1 MAVDKHFRVKNGIK
15 VGTTEVITESAKVV
29 ASTIEVANIILPTK
43 ISTIENTLSSLSA
56 ALGTYEASLITSTLI
71 ENLKD
76 TASGYT
82 SATLSSKLATSSY
95 MVASRSSKD
104 AAHLYQNSAL
114 QSKNNA
120 ELYASAA
127 NVAKIATEGYK
138 LDASSEAVAAQSA
151 KSDAELAKTL
161 AEAYKLSASG
171 AASSAVIYGL
181 TASAAA
187 SAAKVYETI
196 AYDASLVAT
205 DAKSDANVALVLTQG
220 YRDSAQLSD
229 SAAQVLK
236 LSASSFRDSTI
247 QAKLSAS
254 AAKVASEAAQVLA
267 ENAKSNAELAQVV
280 AENHRD
286 SADNARSDAN
296 AAMLTAEGHRDLA
309 DSAESAANL
318 AKTLAQGYRDD
329 ALQAKN
335 NADNAKSDAL
345 AAAASASSSLVTI
358 LGKQTS
364 ASASLSAILISE
376 TSASSTLVEVQLS
389 KASASSALSTTL
401 TYQNDALNASTSA
414 RLSASATAVHKAS
427 ASSTL
432 TEIVNTKTSA
442 SSALVATENY
452 KTTALNASSCAQ
464 LAASSALVT
473 KASIEGTES
482 EVNQIKTDAS
492 SALVTTKNY
501 ETTALNASLC
511 SQLAASSAL
520 VTKANIQG
528 TKSDV
533 DQIKLDASSSL
544 VTTESYETTALNASL
559 CAALAASS
567 ALVSKAGIQG
577 TKSDVDQIKLDAS
590 SALVSTQSH
599 QTTALNASLCA
610 ALAASS
616 ALVTKA
622 TIEGIDSDIDQ
633 IKLDAS
639 SALVSTQS
647 HQTTALNA
655 SLCAALAASSAL
667 VTKATI
673 EGIDS
678 DIDQIKLDASSA
690 LVSTQSHQTT
700 ALNASL
706 CAALAASSALVSKAG
721 IQGTKSD
728 VDQIKLDASSA
739 LVSTQSHQTT
749 ALNASLCAALA
760 ASSALVT
767 KATIEGIDS
776 DIDQIKLDAS
786 SALVSTQS
794 HQTTALNASLC
805 AALAAS
811 SALVSKAGIQG
822 TKSDIDQIKL
832 DASSSLVT
840 TESHETT
847 ALNASLCAALA
858 ASSALVSKAGIQ
870 GTKSDV
876 DQIKLDASSA
886 LVTTESYETTALNA
900 SLCAALAASS
910 ALVSKAGIQG
920 TKSDVDQIKLDAS
933 SALVTTESH
942 ETTALNASL
951 CAALAASSALVSKAG
966 IQGTK
971 SDIDQIK
978 LDASSSLVTTESH
991 ETTALN
997 ASLCAALAASSAL
1010 VSKAGIQGTKSDIDQ
1025 IKLDASSAL
1034 VTTESH
1040 ETTALNASLCAALA
1054 ASSALV
1060 SKAGI
1065 QGTKSDVDQIK
1076 LNASSALV
1084 TTQSYETTAL
1094 NASLCAALAASSALV
1109 TKATIEN
1116 IDSAIDQIKLD
1127 ASSALVTTE
1136 NYRSQAL
1143 SASNSAANSASNAQ
1157 VSEATAS
1164 NFLAT
1169 ITQAKVTAS
1178 GAAVSAVQSQNT
1190 ALNAKSTASGAAT
1203 AAQELKGSASATLVS
1218 ILQTEASASAS
1229 LSLTQ
1234 NYEST
1239 ALNSANSASSNAA
1252 ASLVSKEIA
1261 ETSAS
1266 EIGALTSQIDDVRLL
1281 DARVSNGL
1289 NGHYAGNHWY
1299 LDNIGTGCSDLSA
1312 QVSALAD
1319 GSSIVLEEV
1328 AGQDLITNG
1337 DFSDGTATG
1346 WTEIGGDTADEIVVS
1361 NGELDI
1367 RLLGQGGTA
1376 NQAGVYQA
1384 ITVSENTNYD
1394 IFIDVKNLEG
1404 QTFILIGSAVGAY
1417 DRLLATNDTNFW
1429 AQGIGEQLLEQDNQK
1444 FTFNSGA
1451 YTTVY
1456 VALFLSGA
1464 DNTGIN
1470 STFDNIK
1477 VIAPPVVE
1485 TLVNSSK
1492 EGENYPVAGLSTQ
1505 SGEGCWKLYSASPI
1519 IAKQPDGRMAVPA
1532 NFSSDILGATRF
1544 GSDTAPFTATLFSP
1558 FSNATVQVYAQ
1569 AFDGGGPVFNHRVI
1583 EGVYP
1588 ISQTFTIP
1596 KGEKYDWSVSS
1607 LTGVF
1612 DDSKDYTKIL
1622 FRSNTNIFGFTK
1634 EGNEHQ
1640 TLLVPLS
1647 NSELLGT
1654 DKTSGLVYKFVTG
1667 GGINTQALE
1676 RAILEFNTSLNAQAP
1691 NLYSVLNSNYGS
1703 YAMADITK
1711 NGSVNSADADKI
1723 QDWASNTPGLSE
1735 TDIDRIQVLI
1745 SELDENYNTLETSF
1759 SSAGTVYTLYDQE
1772 PFIVSNGSSFS
1783 STTVAGAFYSKSK
1796 STRAYHAFSSTTGD
1810 GSTTGR
1816 ELALPRQALSDY
1828 YIFPSKTLTHYR
1840 LTSVEPNTIIISDS
1854 EGRVLSTK
1862 DLRLASKSNPLSAS
1876 SETNAAGTG
1885 IDLGSGKG
1893 PYSFVGT
1900 NPFYLVCQ
1908 NTDDNEVTML
1918 GALQGVVNG
1927 QISQTAVATQIS
1939 QVSSTVDTLN
1949 TTVTQT
1955 SESINGLEGQYTIK
1969 INNNGYSSGFGLASS
1984 TAETV
1989 PTSAFVIQA
1998 DRFALVDPSYN
2009 QPFSNSISS
2018 QHIPFEIVGGKVFI
2032 KSAAVKSL
2040 SAGNIAART
2049 ISARNLVA
2057 NTITSSEIAANSIT
2071 AGELASLSVTSDSIA
2086 ANTITSSMISSG
2098 AVKARELF
2106 EVSSESINYDP
2117 TFKDIGDSL
2126 EFVAW
2131 GQDNDPDFAN
2141 VDTSASSMFEKDT
2154 GPGQTGA
2161 GTGFYIRLHPVSN
2174 TTNDHPSVIYQGK
2187 PFEFDPRMAY
2197 ELSYYSKA
2205 VQSSS
2210 LDANNCYMAVGIAYF
2225 DASGERIQGSG
2236 AFNQYIYHEGEKGV
2250 FKEDRISVNLST
2262 GITSFQFGQFGAKY
2276 TNPYKHPNNAVLM
2289 APVIALNVD
2298 ANGNP
2303 QSARDVQSYYTTY
2316 RVADV
2321 RINRIANEVSIM
2333 DEAIGRQ
2340 HLSRH
2345 FDDALVMTQVNSPS
2359 YNASGL
2365 QTDYK
2370 YPPPNFQGNSFNSSA
2385 DGYMWLTKQQ
2395 AGPYDGEARARYWW
2409 PEGYDSNDKYHVSYL
2424 HVNGMKIRWRLAN
2437 TALDV
2442 QRRLS
2447 LKVIFFDNVKPYG
2460 TDDIHEEF
2468 LSTHPA
2474 SAENYENLQG
2484 YINDYK
2490 YREVTLFEGTP
2501 NETRGSQEYPPIQHI
2516 FRDIMYEIPY
2526 PTTST
2531 YENSANGMFW
2541 AVILE
2546 WENMRAGDLLEVS
2559 NVGSHRVINHFNYY
2573 AQA

>member
-870 GTKSDV
+870 GTKSD
-876 DQIKLDASSA
+876 
-886 LVTTESYETTALNA
+886 
-900 SLCAALAASS
+900 
-910 ALVSKAGIQG
+910 
-920 TKSDVDQIKLDAS
+920 
-933 SALVTTESH
+933 
-942 ETTALNASL
+942 
-951 CAALAASSALVSKAG
+951 
-966 IQGTK
+966 
-971 SDIDQIK
+971 IDQIK
-978 LDASSSLVTTESH
+978 LDASSS
-991 ETTALN
+991 
-997 ASLCAALAASSAL
+997 
-1010 VSKAGIQGTKSDIDQ
+1010 
-1025 IKLDASSAL
+1025 L

-1178 GAAVSAVQSQNT
+1178 GAAVSAVESQNT

-1456 VALFLSGA
+1456 VALFLAGA

-1759 SSAGTVYTLYDQE
+1759 SSAGTVYTLYDQK
-1772 PFIVSNGSSFS
+1772 PFILPNGSSFS

-1840 LTSVEPNTIIISDS
+1840 LTSVEPNTIVISDS

-1955 SESINGLEGQYTIK
+1955 SQSIDGLEGQYTIK

-1984 TAETV
+1984 TAETT

-2018 QHIPFEIVGGKVFI
+2018 QHIPFEIVNGKVFI

-2086 ANTITSSMISSG
+2086 ANSITSTMISSG

-2117 TFKDIGDSL
+2117 TFRDIGDSL

-2131 GQDNDPDFAN
+2131 GQDNDSDWTG
-2141 VDTSASSMFEKDT
+2141 VDTSASSMLQKV
-2154 GPGQTGA
+2154 GGSSAGQAGA
-2161 GTGFYIRLHPVSN
+2161 GTGFYIYLTGFSSPN
-2174 TTNDHPSVIYQGK
+2174 TYNHASIIYQGK
-2187 PFEFDPRMAY
+2187 PFEFDPRMNY
-2197 ELSYYSKA
+2197 ELTYYSKA
-2205 VQSSS
+2205 AGPDS

-2225 DASGERIQGSG
+2225 DADGDRIQDAN
-2236 AFNQYIYHEGEKGV
+2236 AFNQYMYHEGEKGV
-2250 FKEDRISVNLST
+2250 FKEDRTSLNLAS
-2262 GITSFQFGQFGAKY
+2262 GITSFQFGNYGA
-2276 TNPYKHPNNAVLM
+2276 TVTTPNKHPDYAVSM
-2289 APVIALNVD
+2289 APVICLNVD
-2298 ANGNP
+2298 ANGDP
-2303 QSARDVQSYYTTY
+2303 QSSRNLASLFTSY
-2316 RVADV
+2316 RIANV
-2321 RINRIANEVSIM
+2321 RINKIANQNSIM
-2333 DEAIGRQ
+2333 DKAIGRI
-2340 HLSRH
+2340 HVARS
-2345 FDDALVMTQVNSPS
+2345 FSDSIAMTQLNPVTYGS
-2359 YNASGL
+2359 SGI
-2365 QTDYK
+2365 TDDYK
-2370 YPPPNFQGNSFNSSA
+2370 YPPPISYAPNSSFNSSA
-2385 DGYMWLTKQQ
+2385 DGYMWLTKYES
-2395 AGPYDGEARARYWW
+2395 GPNDGRARARRWW
-2409 PEGYDSNDKYHVSYL
+2409 PEGNEGSYPNFSVSHL
-2424 HVNGMKIRWRLAN
+2424 HLNGMKIRWRLAN
-2437 TALDV
+2437 TAVDV
-2442 QRRLS
+2442 ERRLS
-2447 LKVIFFDNVKPYG
+2447 LRVVFFDTQQPYG
-2460 TDDIHEEF
+2460 SDNIHEEF
-2468 LSTHPA
+2468 LSTGGA
-2474 SAENYENLQG
+2474 SVENYRNLPSF
-2484 YINDYK
+2484 INDGI
-2490 YREVTLFEGTP
+2490 YREVPLFEGTP
-2501 NETRGSQEYPPIQHI
+2501 NDTSFTGQPIQYI
-2516 FRDIMYEIPY
+2516 FRDIHYEIPPPSTY
-2526 PTTST
+2526 T
-2531 YENSANGMFW
+2531 YENTANGLHW
-2541 AVILE
+2541 AVILQ
-2546 WENMRAGDLLEVS
+2546 WENMRAGDLMEVS
-2559 NVGSHRVINHFNYY
+2559 QVGTHRVINNWHYY
-2573 AQA
+2573 KQG